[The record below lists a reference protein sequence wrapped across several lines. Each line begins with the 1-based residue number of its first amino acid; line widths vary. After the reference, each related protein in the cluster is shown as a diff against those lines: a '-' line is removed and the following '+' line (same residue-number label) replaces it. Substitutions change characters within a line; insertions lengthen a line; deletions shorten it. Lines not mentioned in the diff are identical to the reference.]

1 MKKLML
7 KPNKWKN
14 TLKITLWKVEAE
26 RLVTDKRGQ
35 VVEWSLLRIS
45 YAYETYMR

>member
-1 MKKLML
+1 MSQRELLQRIIPSLYMYIMEVK
-7 KPNKWKN
+7 
-14 TLKITLWKVEAE
+14 AE

-45 YAYETYMR
+45 YAYVTDML

>member
-1 MKKLML
+1 MYQRELLQRIISSLHMY
-7 KPNKWKN
+7 
-14 TLKITLWKVEAE
+14 IMEVEAE